1 MSKFWEFILVI
12 AFSCYQCYSSNENS
26 ANDKEW
32 KVQGTNGKLLKEE
45 TIAEKCAK
53 YAEKKQ
59 FTDEESKEIFDT
71 LILPGIE
78 NNKNGLKI
86 HLIKQGH
93 CGFIKPTKSPKTI
106 YNMES
111 RFNEITNSKEIVI
124 SSRVASPYPRS
135 YFSEENIQT
144 KQLYEDYAKALT
156 NQSSSSQQYTKL
168 KKIAKEIINKI
179 FSDNFQ
185 NFQATIEELTS
196 STITIKISSNEIT
209 GYTTDDDITYKKTN
223 LTKIIFAQ
231 EGNELII
238 RSIYPVP
245 R

>member
-1 MSKFWEFILVI
+1 MSKFLEFILVI
-12 AFSCYQCYSSNENS
+12 AFSCHQCYSANENS
-26 ANDKEW
+26 ANDEGW
-32 KVQGTNGKLLKEE
+32 KVQGKNGKLLKG
-45 TIAEKCAK
+45 IALDI
-53 YAEKKQ
+53 YSLKKNI
-59 FTDEESKEIFDT
+59 FLSPSESKELLQKLKPSDT
-71 LILPGIE
+71 NIE
-78 NNKNGLKI
+78 NTAI
-86 HLIKQGH
+86 HITDQGH

-111 RFNEITNSKEIVI
+111 RFNEITNSEEIVI

-135 YFSEENIQT
+135 YFSKENIQT

-179 FSDNFQ
+179 FSDSFQ
-185 NFQATIEELTS
+185 NFQAKIEELTS

-209 GYTTDDDITYKKTN
+209 GYTTDDEITYRKTN